1 MEVPALTLSQYAA
14 LVKNAVACDRS
25 LYERWVTAELSDVRG
40 ATHCYLELL
49 EKDAQGRTVAKMR
62 ATIWANRF
70 HAIAYKFQAATG
82 ATLRSG
88 IKVMVRG
95 TANFHEQFGLAFN
108 VTDIDPRYTLGDM
121 EQIRREILMRLHAEG
136 ILRLNATRP
145 MPMAPQR
152 IAVISAAGA
161 AGYQDF
167 LNQLAN
173 NPYGL
178 VFYPVLFEAIVQGE
192 RTAPTVMAA
201 LEKIETVPDAFDC
214 VVIIRGGGAT
224 TDLNGFDNL
233 DLARAVARCVL
244 PVIVG
249 IGHER
254 DRTVL
259 DEIAHTRVKT
269 PTAAAEWLVARG
281 ADTLG
286 RLDSLVR
293 TIAQTAQA
301 IVAGSRQQLSQ
312 LETHV
317 HAIAQ
322 QRLRQAGQQL
332 ASVAALIPQLSRHRL
347 GQAAQRLDS
356 LQAQLP
362 TAGSATLRVQAQKLA
377 YLATILR
384 DASARQLRQATE
396 RLDQLEVLAN
406 ALSPQATLARGYS
419 LTLVDGHALRDT
431 ADLRPGQTV
440 TTRLASGSF
449 DSTVTD
455 THQ

>member
-1 MEVPALTLSQYAA
+1 MVR
-14 LVKNAVACDRS
+14 NAVACDRN
-25 LYERWVTAELSDVRG
+25 LFERWITAELSDVRI
-40 ATHCYLELL
+40 ATHCYLELV
-49 EKDAQGRTVAKMR
+49 EKDAGGRTVAKMR
-62 ATIWANRF
+62 ATLWASRYQMVA
-70 HAIAYKFQAATG
+70 HKFQAATG

-95 TANFHEQFGLAFN
+95 TANFHEQYGLAFN
-108 VTDIDPRYTLGDM
+108 ISDIDPRYTLGDM
-121 EQIRREILMRLHAEG
+121 EQLRREILMRLHSEG

-145 MPMAPQR
+145 MPVAPQR
-152 IAVISAAGA
+152 IAVISASGA

-167 LNQLAN
+167 LNQLAG

-178 VFYPVLFEAIVQGE
+178 VFYPVLYEAIVQGE

-201 LEKIETVPDAFDC
+201 LQQIEQVPDAFDC

-233 DLARAVARCVL
+233 ELARAVARCVL

-269 PTAAAEWLVARG
+269 PTAAAEWLVARC
-281 ADTLG
+281 ADTLS
-286 RLDSLVR
+286 RIDNMVR
-293 TIAQTAQA
+293 SIAQTAQS
-301 IVAGSRQQLSQ
+301 IIAGSREQLSQ

-317 HAIAQ
+317 HAATQ
-322 QRLRQAGQQL
+322 QRLRQAAQQL
-332 ASVAALIPQLSRHRL
+332 ASIATLIPQLSRHRL
-347 GQAAQRLDS
+347 AQATQHLDT
-356 LQAQLP
+356 LQARLP
-362 TAGSATLRVQAQKLA
+362 DAGSATLRLQAQKLD
-377 YLATILR
+377 YLAGLVHDTSL
-384 DASARQLRQATE
+384 RQLLQAGE
-396 RLDQLEVLAN
+396 RLDRLEALAN

-419 LTLVDGHALRDT
+419 LTIVNGHAVRDA
-431 ADLRPGQTV
+431 ADLRPGLTI
-440 TTRLASGSF
+440 TTRLARGTF

-455 THQ
+455 TYIK